1 MDIQEGNGLCILPQF
16 PPGPLGEFVMIAL
29 DRKKDP
35 QEPRKPCPFLI
46 AGLLIFLGAVLLSGR
61 QDVEEARRSLLKKM
75 PVREGSIALG
85 KLMSFPADD
94 EAELLWNPV
103 SISAGSDGEIYVVD
117 RAEHCVYVCDD
128 NGNGLRTIGRKGQG
142 PGELLNPGKAVRDG
156 NKILV
161 LDRGN
166 SRVVTFDIS
175 GRYLSSF
182 KLLKYYRDMA
192 AFHGSIYLTPMG
204 QREGK
209 LIDVFDEQG
218 RPLTSFGERRF
229 DDPQLNWCKIA
240 VGPAGEVYLGFEHM
254 PWVRRYGAEGRVMS
268 EFRFDHPMGNIQED
282 INEKKAAKRGQ
293 GPSSA
298 AVIISAIVAADD
310 GVYIFHAYPRAEIC
324 FFDPKGKLKET
335 YWYEEPS
342 TSFWDMAV
350 SSNDESKKFFLLDMR
365 SGTIAVLGPRLGRQ
379 ARLAFGALPA
389 ESLGAGL
396 RFGL

>member
-1 MDIQEGNGLCILPQF
+1 MGRVDSELAAGDLTSD
-16 PPGPLGEFVMIAL
+16 AK
-29 DRKKDP
+29 RKFYP
-35 QEPRKPCPFLI
+35 YMFLM
-46 AGLLIFLGAVLLSGR
+46 AGLWIFLVAANSSGR
-61 QDVEEARRSLLKKM
+61 QDVEEARRSFLKKM
-75 PVREGSIALG
+75 PVREGSIALD

-94 EAELLWNPV
+94 ETELLWNPS
-103 SISAGSDGEIYVVD
+103 SISAGSAGEIYVVD
-117 RAEHCVYVCDD
+117 QAGHCVRVYDG

-156 NKILV
+156 DKIVV

-166 SRVVTFDIS
+166 SRVVAFDIS

-192 AFHGSIYLTPMG
+192 AYRGSIYLTSMG
-204 QREGK
+204 QGDGK
-209 LIDVFDEQG
+209 LVDVLDEQG
-218 RPLTSFGERRF
+218 RLLTSFGERRF

-240 VGPAGEVYLGFEHM
+240 VAREGEVYLGFEHM
-254 PWVRRYGAEGRVMS
+254 PWVRRYGAEGRVLN

-282 INEKKAAKRGQ
+282 LNKKSTAKRGR

-310 GVYIFHAYPRAEIC
+310 GVYIFHAYPRADIR
-324 FFDPKGKLKET
+324 FFDPTGKPKEA

-350 SSNDESKKFFLLDMR
+350 SVSDKNKRFFLLDMR
-365 SGTIAVLGPRLGRQ
+365 SGTIVVLGRH
-379 ARLAFGALPA
+379 
-389 ESLGAGL
+389 
-396 RFGL
+396 